1 MVRVYCIYVIWGNR
15 CRLNR
20 IYIRGI
26 NMRYLCFVYDIMVFI
41 ELKDL
46 LGILNKINFE

>member
-1 MVRVYCIYVIWGNR
+1 MQIKQDLYK
-15 CRLNR
+15 
-20 IYIRGI
+20 GI
-26 NMRYLCFVYDIMVFI
+26 NMGYLCFVYDIYVMVFI